1 MSIRLRRHFA
11 GPLVAFLGLAFL
23 VSTTPAQAQ
32 SHAAGTWQGTF
43 VTDGPSG
50 TMKLV
55 LKMDGDRWKVETM
68 LDAEGAPP
76 PGEVREVV
84 VEEDGFSF
92 AQIFGE
98 YDVLF
103 RGNINGDTIEGTIEA
118 YQGGSMVGS
127 GVFDLK
133 RQP

>member
-1 MSIRLRRHFA
+1 M
-11 GPLVAFLGLAFL
+11 LGLAFM
-23 VSTTPAQAQ
+23 VTTTPAQAQ
-32 SHAAGTWQGTF
+32 SHAAGTWTGTF

-50 TMKLV
+50 SMKLI

-84 VEEDGFSF
+84 VEEESFSF

-103 RGNINGDTIEGTIEA
+103 RGTFNGDAIEGTIEA